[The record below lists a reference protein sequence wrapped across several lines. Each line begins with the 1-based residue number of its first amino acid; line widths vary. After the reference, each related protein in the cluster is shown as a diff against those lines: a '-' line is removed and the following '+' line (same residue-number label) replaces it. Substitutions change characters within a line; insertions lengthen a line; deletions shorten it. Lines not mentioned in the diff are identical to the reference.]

1 MPPLSG
7 WSVVMV
13 ALGGAI
19 GAVLRYLVSREAA
32 VWCPSYIGLGTLIV
46 NVVGCLAIGYLA
58 GSGFEHRW
66 LSHDARLFLV
76 TGILGGLTTFS
87 ALSLETV
94 LMSRHTP
101 ALLWGGLHAIANFAG
116 GITAVLLGE
125 WLARRIDG

>member
-7 WSVVMV
+7 WSLVMV

-32 VWCPSYIGLGTLIV
+32 IWCPGYIGLGTLLV

-66 LSHDARLFLV
+66 LSHELRLFLV

-101 ALLWGGLHAIANFAG
+101 ALLWGGLHALANFVG
-116 GITAVLLGE
+116 GISAVVIGE
-125 WLARRIDG
+125 WAARRFGG